1 MCTVGSERFHQ
12 PPPRPR
18 STEPGEWQHG
28 WQHHA
33 SSSLEHHF
41 RETVV
46 LTQSCSADQA
56 HLRSHSGPGTGEVL
70 LVAPTGPEFRVEP
83 QLFRT
88 LVLERLRLPLDVT
101 ESKCE
106 CGCFLDTTGRHR
118 AACPRSGRLRTRAV
132 GPERTLARVCREAG
146 ATVRINTKLRDM
158 NVAISA
164 SDTREIEVRQRL
176 ANASRSAI
184 GSRHHHEK
192 CPHSQRVSVPQRS
205 SHRRC
210 GVAQSQIGQGKEV
223 SRALGRRTMPPGG
236 CGCGSRRPMEHG
248 VCGFCDSSR
257 GVQVPRSTSTVEGFG
272 LLCLAAKMDEDV
284 VHFMCKV
291 VCELAGLDPIP
302 HARRAGW
309 VGA

>member
-1 MCTVGSERFHQ
+1 MCTRTTGVSCR
-12 PPPRPR
+12 
-18 STEPGEWQHG
+18 HG

-33 SSSLEHHF
+33 SSLEYHF

-46 LTQSCSADQA
+46 LAQSCSADQA

-70 LVAPTGPEFRVEP
+70 LGAPTGPEFRVEP

-132 GPERTLARVCREAG
+132 GPARTLARVCREAG
-146 ATVRINTKLRDM
+146 ASVRINTKLRDM
-158 NVAISA
+158 NVAIST
-164 SDTREIEVRQRL
+164 SDAREIEVL
-176 ANASRSAI
+176 ASGLPMHHGAQLAVDITMRSALTAN
-184 GSRHHHEK
+184 GSA
-192 CPHSQRVSVPQRS
+192 CPNAVL
-205 SHRRC
+205 
-210 GVAQSQIGQGKEV
+210 
-223 SRALGRRTMPPGG
+223 ALGRRTMPPGG
-236 CGCGSRRPMEHG
+236 CGCGSRRPMENG
-248 VCGFCDSSR
+248 VCRFCDSSR
-257 GVQVPRSTSTVEGFG
+257 GVQVPRSTSTVELFG

-284 VHFMCKV
+284 VHFVCKV